1 MFNGRCPHQACVQS
15 FNARLSTEAM
25 YYADMWWCCGNTYD
39 CVRYVDDDGKP
50 TPIKEELRIE
60 LQKLV
65 VNGSTG
71 DGAEI

>member
-1 MFNGRCPHQACVQS
+1 M
-15 FNARLSTEAM
+15 LT
-25 YYADMWWCCGNTYD
+25 CGAVAYD
-39 CVRYVDDDGKP
+39 CIRYVDDDGKP

-71 DGAEI
+71 EGAEI